1 MSETLHNRK
10 LRLAAAEAMTSLA
23 LVGAL
28 AQPAEAKPDLAAGS
42 EAAPA
47 RLISPD
53 KLPGHNIRVSN
64 ETLNKLR
71 GSTVVLGRQLGGD
84 GRFGHWG
91 TGVVVGELEDKVLVQ
106 VSAHQVLKNKEGYLN
121 IPGKKAVD
129 YFNLTADKFVIGDP
143 TVVDA
148 EQRMANPIG
157 EVDAIAVS
165 ATANDAALLR
175 VSRRSLP
182 ADGGATIT
190 PIDSKLRLDNPTER
204 QSGAYEPKP
213 VPGQQV
219 AVFGVPIASGYK
231 PVMNKGTFI
240 KRIRIHN
247 DSGSDNTYRLVDIVG
262 IKSSS
267 PDKDGCNF
275 SGSGGSFAADI
286 KGKPFV
292 SGPSSRRINWKYD
305 PGVVKWEGYNLT
317 QTRAVL
323 KNKWAKVQK
332 MTGVNLSSF
341 DTICEY
347 SVLGSEEMTA
357 LKNSFGDYLQ
367 PEIGEP
373 ATGGSP

>member
-182 ADGGATIT
+182 ADGGAMVVVDRGGLAVVDTTGAVRATLGAAAHPIWSPLGQLLLYTDLNGVAPRVLITKFRTYTWFPRTDETIVPNT
-190 PIDSKLRLDNPTER
+190 NGQWTEMQR
-204 QSGAYEPKP
+204 GRHT
-213 VPGQQV
+213 V
-219 AVFGVPIASGYK
+219 AGYDY
-231 PVMNKGTFI
+231 V
-240 KRIRIHN
+240 
-247 DSGSDNTYRLVDIVG
+247 
-262 IKSSS
+262 
-267 PDKDGCNF
+267 
-275 SGSGGSFAADI
+275 
-286 KGKPFV
+286 
-292 SGPSSRRINWKYD
+292 
-305 PGVVKWEGYNLT
+305 E
-317 QTRAVL
+317 
-323 KNKWAKVQK
+323 
-332 MTGVNLSSF
+332 VNLSVGPRSSSYIATQHCKTGWP
-341 DTICEY
+341 TI
-347 SVLGSEEMTA
+347 
-357 LKNSFGDYLQ
+357 N
-367 PEIGEP
+367 
-373 ATGGSP
+373 